1 MCMKIMD
8 TPILIMGFFMEME
21 WARVDGGYV
30 RTYFASFFAFVI
42 SSKCERFKNT
52 IIWYS
57 VLTYTTRHVIS

>member
-21 WARVDGGYV
+21 WTRVDGGYV
-30 RTYFASFFAFVI
+30 RTYFAFVI